1 MKQNIEKPH
10 RILYGLW
17 CRTPPFR
24 LRNHLLELPTPP
36 RPKKCGSTPTW
47 GPTGRLADLAN
58 ACLECL
64 LGLITAL
71 VRYAIETKEAKGHGD
86 LHVAYRIFADGLLD
100 RKSCHLSLV
109 LLSSLIFLCVSES
122 CYCMLSTLEN
132 PAPQRYPRTA
142 ESRCHTM
149 KHHRLES
156 QGQTRRWHPVLA
168 KRSSLARRKPLR
180 RKLQTTFHTPAEA
193 PKMREHSSSS
203 RTCVSSRYAH
213 SFIYYVTSTAR
224 TSEMLRHARPHT
236 HRRA

>member
-1 MKQNIEKPH
+1 VPNSSFPSQKSLTRVANPASSK
-10 RILYGLW
+10 
-17 CRTPPFR
+17 
-24 LRNHLLELPTPP
+24 N
-36 RPKKCGSTPTW
+36 CGSTPTW
-47 GPTGRLADLAN
+47 GPTGRLADHAN
-58 ACLECL
+58 ACLKCL

-86 LHVAYRIFADGLLD
+86 PHAAYRMIADGVLD
-100 RKSCHLSLV
+100 RKSYHFSLV

-122 CYCMLSTLEN
+122 CYCFLSTLEN
-132 PAPQRYPRTA
+132 PAPQRYPQTA
-142 ESRCHTM
+142 EPRCHTM

-156 QGQTRRWHPVLA
+156 QRQTRRWHPVLA

-213 SFIYYVTSTAR
+213 SYIYYVTSTAR
-224 TSEMLRHARPHT
+224 T
-236 HRRA
+236 